1 MAVTKTYTVN
11 QIKQL
16 IELNENKTNFSL
28 TFDVK
33 SKDGSPFKVLVISEA
48 DLNSGKPLNYQDV
61 KDGYISGKVE
71 NDKGVFQTYFL
82 LLKSDNPTECDV
94 TIDIKEIPINP
105 EIQKQEMMY
114 RRMEQ
119 EKENQQKKQML
130 QMQNMPDRESE
141 TKSKRRIIPKADF
154 KKEGHKKGTN
164 WLLIGGIILLCA
176 VGAWL
181 FFSKRKVNKQPVNKS
196 LTTQIESTPK
206 MSIEN
211 FLEDNSAVVHELPIK
226 LPQPAPPI
234 VQQAPVTQT
243 LYNNIPQE
251 TISTMNV
258 PSLSVPS
265 QSLPVSNPVQI
276 PVPAQLPVIENNL
289 SMPRVDSGRRNVK
302 ILNKL
307 DDYFKNI

>member
-33 SKDGSPFKVLVISEA
+33 SKEGSPFKVLVISEA

-61 KDGYISGKVE
+61 KDGHISGKVE

-119 EKENQQKKQML
+119 EKQKQHML
-130 QMQNMPDRESE
+130 QRQNMPDGESE
-141 TKSKRRIIPKADF
+141 TKSKRRIIPKADY
-154 KKEGHKKGTN
+154 KKGTN

-251 TISTMNV
+251 TISMMNV
-258 PSLSVPS
+258 PSLPVPAPP
-265 QSLPVSNPVQI
+265 LPVSNPVQI
-276 PVPAQLPVIENNL
+276 PVPTQLPVIENNL